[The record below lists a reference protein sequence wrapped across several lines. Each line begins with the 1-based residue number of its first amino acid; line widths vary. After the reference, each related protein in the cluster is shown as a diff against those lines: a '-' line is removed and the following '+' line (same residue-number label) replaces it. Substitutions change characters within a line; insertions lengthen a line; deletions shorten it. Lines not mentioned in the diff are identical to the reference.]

1 MLQLNIR
8 SSQLLTIPTYC
19 MNALAFLSNR
29 KFNFH
34 KTTQRSCVILYS
46 LTEVGSLVW
55 WLVTLH
61 TAGGWNS
68 VSVVVFFNPGHSM
81 NWRGRKAARMTAK
94 QMAAQIKQLKH
105 TTHSTFFFPWYVLG
119 GSPFI
124 FCSTWTGPKDL
135 QIFIWQIRQQLQK
148 TPLKM
153 KELSTVDGYH
163 WRFTFLSSIPWGSG
177 PFPKAGECITVLPG
191 FTLTIVTVF

>member
-1 MLQLNIR
+1 M
-8 SSQLLTIPTYC
+8 SFCTVSQKW
-19 MNALAFLSNR
+19 AAWS
-29 KFNFH
+29 
-34 KTTQRSCVILYS
+34 
-46 LTEVGSLVW
+46 
-55 WLVTLH
+55 
-61 TAGGWNS
+61 GGWWPCTQQGVETQWALWS
-68 VSVVVFFNPGHSM
+68 FSTQAILWFYELKGQK
-81 NWRGRKAARMTAK
+81 GCQMTAK

-105 TTHSTFFFPWYVLG
+105 TTHSTFIFPWYVLG

-124 FCSTWTGPKDL
+124 FCSIWTGPKDL

-163 WRFTFLSSIPWGSG
+163 WRFTFLSLIPWGSG